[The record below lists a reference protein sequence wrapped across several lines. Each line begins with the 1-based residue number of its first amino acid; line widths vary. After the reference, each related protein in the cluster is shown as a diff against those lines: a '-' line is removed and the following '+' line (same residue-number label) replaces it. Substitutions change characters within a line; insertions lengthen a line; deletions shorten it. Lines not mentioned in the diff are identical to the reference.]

1 MKRYILLTGLLFLIT
16 PFLNAQKNSRISAVS
31 SKVYI
36 SIGIEKS
43 KPPYLEIK
51 NCYFEDNDGNKKI
64 DSGEETFIYLDLSNS
79 GMGPGIGLELAVS
92 EKNNIPGLKFEK
104 IIKLPQLKEK
114 EQKHY
119 SIAITGLPDLT
130 TAKALFE
137 IVVKEANGFNSDP
150 IQIEIATEAFK
161 EPLIKVVDFQLSSQN
176 SGNLEKR
183 KPFDLDLL
191 IQNLGQG
198 VANDVTVRI
207 QMPMNVFCLSANES
221 VVIGKLKPG
230 EKTIV
235 SYNLVTNNE
244 YTLPA
249 IDLKFV
255 LSEQFGRFS
264 ENKTMSLTMNQKVS
278 AEKLVVEGATEQNVS
293 IEIASLSSDIDRNI
307 PEITQKNPQKV
318 ALIIGNENYS
328 GLNAEINVDYARRD
342 AEVFRNYAFKTLGV
356 EEKNIYFLTDAT
368 SGTMKR
374 QIDLVVEL
382 VKRLGSNTELIFY
395 YAGHGFPDENQ
406 RTPYLIP
413 VDVNA
418 SNLTSAIPLR
428 EVYQKLSETGAKK
441 ITVVLDACFSGG
453 GRNQGL
459 LAARSVRIKPKE
471 ETISGNMVVFSA
483 SSSDQTALPYH
494 DQKHGMFTYYLLKKL
509 QESKG
514 KVSFGE
520 LFEYLKN
527 NVGVESL
534 RINGKSQD
542 PDIIWSPVLTNTWQ
556 NLTF

>member
-1 MKRYILLTGLLFLIT
+1 MKRYFLLTGLIFLTIAFT
-16 PFLNAQKNSRISAVS
+16 NAQKNSKISGIS

-36 SIGIEKS
+36 SIGNKKT

-51 NCYFEDNDGNKKI
+51 NCYFEDTDGNKKI
-64 DSGEETFIYLDLSNS
+64 DSGENTFIYLDLLNS
-79 GMGPGIGLELAVS
+79 GLGPGIGLELAIS
-92 EKNNIPGLKFEK
+92 EKNNVPGLKFEK
-104 IIKLPQLKEK
+104 VIKLPELKEK
-114 EQKHY
+114 EQQHY
-119 SIAITGLPDLT
+119 SVPVAGLSDLT

-161 EPLIKVVDFQLSSQN
+161 EPLVKVVDYQISSQS

-198 VANDVTVRI
+198 VANDVSVRI
-207 QMPMNVFCLSANES
+207 QMPMNVFCLSANEN
-221 VVIGKLKPG
+221 VVVGKLKPG

-244 YTLPA
+244 YSLPTIA
-249 IDLKFV
+249 LNFV
-255 LSEQFGRFS
+255 LSEQLGLYS
-264 ENKTMSLTMNQKVS
+264 ENKTLSLTMNQKVS
-278 AEKLVVEGATEQNVS
+278 AEKLVVEGLTEQKVNIAV
-293 IEIASLSSDIDRNI
+293 ASLSSDIDRNI
-307 PEITQKNPQKV
+307 PETVQKYPNKV

-342 AEVFRNYAFKTLGV
+342 AEVFRNYALKTLGV
-356 EEKNIYFLTDAT
+356 EEKNIYFMTDAT

-374 QIDLVVEL
+374 QIDLISEL

-428 EVYQKLSETGAKK
+428 EVYQKFSETGAKK

-494 DQKHGMFTYYLLKKL
+494 DQKHGMFSYFLMKKL

-520 LFEYLKN
+520 LFDYLKN
-527 NVGVESL
+527 NVGIESL